1 MTQGRRHRILWWV
14 AIAIPFLVVV
24 LFLAGVAALHSKSFQ
39 TYALGKLIQ
48 SVDESTGARVRV
60 QSFDVNWHPLAI
72 ELYGISAINPAAANK
87 TPLLTTDRLQLSL
100 QIWPLLHHQV
110 QLDSVTIDHPVIF
123 VKTESD
129 GRSNLLA
136 PPQNQQSSSSTMAV
150 QIEHLTINN
159 GLLHYDD
166 RQMPLSAELAGF
178 RTQVDFDRL
187 NNAYKGVVAYDV
199 GRIQTAQTRMFEHR
213 AELHFSADAKKC
225 TIESLDVAMMH
236 SKLVVRGEVANYAN
250 PEFAGEYQGQVSG
263 QDIAWILKDAALPT
277 GDFALQGKAT
287 YRASAGAE
295 WSQRTVADGIIEST
309 AVSVPSGQTKV
320 AVRGLHGTYHLRDGQ
335 LRIDDTRAEVFGG
348 RFASGPDVIDLVNNS
363 GNVRFTL
370 RGASVDDAVRVAGPS
385 KMQSPRIASTAD
397 LDVDAG
403 WKGSASN
410 AIAHAKVALRST
422 PNPPN
427 DPRNRAIPIDGNVVV
442 DYDAARNRTSF
453 QQSSLRTGNTEVS
466 LSGVVSKDSALQV
479 RLTTKDMHELGELA
493 SVAAPSDTSR
503 QIASY
508 DVHGGADLSGKVSG
522 AVTDPH
528 FDGQLSLTNLQFSQ
542 TQWKTVR
549 AHIAV
554 DSRSIAI
561 SDGSLV
567 NATQGRM
574 TFDAKTKL
582 IKWSPDPNAPFTAH
596 ARIDQISAAD
606 LEKLSQT
613 NYPVEGLISG
623 EVSASGTQKQPQAK
637 GHIELAKAVVYNEPL
652 TLCSMN
658 INADQQTVHLD
669 GEFKA
674 AAGSLTAKLA
684 YQPAA
689 RHYQIAVNTT
699 GLALEK
705 VQALQRAAGA
715 VNGNLTADISGVGI
729 IDNPN
734 LTAHFQIPNLEMRGE
749 TFHQIDAQLDA
760 KGKHTEFHLNS
771 NVEQTTIQAKG
782 TIELTPGYPANV
794 TLDTGKV
801 PIGPLLARF
810 VPNSQHGADG
820 ELEIHGNLTGP
831 LQTPAQLQA
840 HVEMPVLQLQAQ
852 SIKLA
857 NTSPIRISYQ
867 GGVVKLESVEMKG
880 QDTDIRLSGTVP
892 VQRGGAMNVVADG
905 NVNLNILQPW
915 TDGGHSSGMVNVQL
929 KAQGPMAQPVIDGR
943 VRIEN
948 GVISSDSLPIGIEA
962 MNGDVAISGNRVNI
976 NKLSAA
982 SGGGTINVTG
992 TATYGSTSSFNLA
1005 MQANSVRIRQNG
1017 VRSVMNADLA
1027 WNGSTDSSLLSGRVV
1042 VDKLAFSQGS
1052 DLDQILANFSGD
1064 ETVSD
1069 PSAIANNIKLNVA
1082 VQSAQNL
1089 NLASSQLSIAGSAN
1103 LTAQGTA
1110 ANPVLIGRVSLTN
1123 GEVFFLGKRFEI
1135 ESGTISFSNPVRTD
1149 PVVNLQ
1155 VKTTIENYN
1164 ITASIIGPVD
1174 RLKTTYTSDPALPT
1188 ADIINLLAFGQTTA
1202 ESASNGSTGT
1212 ATAESAVAGQAGSQ
1226 VASQVQK
1233 LTGISQLT
1241 LNPLAGNNAN
1251 PGSQVAIQQRV
1262 TGNLLLTFSTDITN
1276 AQNESIQ
1283 IQYQI
1288 NKKVG
1293 VSVLR
1298 DENGGYGID
1307 VHYHKVF

>member
-1 MTQGRRHRILWWV
+1 MV
-14 AIAIPFLVVV
+14 IAIPVVVVV
-24 LFLAGVAALHSKSFQ
+24 LFVTAAALLHSKSFQ

-48 SVDESTGARVRV
+48 SVDESTGAQFRV
-60 QSFDVNWHPLAI
+60 QSLDVNWHPLAI
-72 ELYGISAINPAAANK
+72 ELYGISAVSPAAGNK
-87 TPLLTTDRLQLSL
+87 TPLLTTDRLQVSL
-100 QIWPLLHHQV
+100 RILPLLHHQV
-110 QLDSVTIDHPVIF
+110 QIDSLTIDHPVIF

-129 GRSNLLA
+129 GRTNLPT
-136 PPQNQQSSSSTMAV
+136 PPQTKQSSSSTLAV

-159 GLLHYDD
+159 GLLQYDD
-166 RQMPLSAELAGF
+166 RQTPLSAELAGF
-178 RTQVDFDRL
+178 RTQIDFDHL
-187 NNAYKGVVAYDV
+187 NNAYKGVVAYDA

-213 AELHFSADAKKC
+213 AELHFIADAKKC

-236 SKLVVRGEVANYAN
+236 SKFVVRGELANYAN

-263 QDIAWILKDAALPT
+263 QDIAWILKDASLPT

-287 YRASAGAE
+287 YRTSAGTE
-295 WSQRTVADGIIEST
+295 WPQRTIADGTIEST
-309 AVSVPSGQTKV
+309 SLTVPSGQTRV
-320 AVRGLHGTYHLRDGQ
+320 AIRGLHGTYQLRDGQ

-348 RFASGPDVIDLVNNS
+348 RFVSGPDVIDLVNNS
-363 GNVRFTL
+363 GEIRFTL
-370 RGASVDDAVRVAGPS
+370 RGASVDEAIRAAGPS
-385 KMQSPRIASTAD
+385 KTQTPRIASNAD

-403 WKGSASN
+403 WKGSANN
-410 AIAHAKVALRST
+410 AIAHAKIALRST

-427 DPRNRAIPIDGNVVV
+427 NAIPIDGNVIV

-453 QQSSLRTGNTEVS
+453 QQSSLRTGNTELS

-479 RLTTKDMHELGELA
+479 RLTTNDMHELGALA
-493 SVAAPSDTSR
+493 SVAAPSDTSH

-522 AVTDPH
+522 AIADPH

-542 TQWKTVR
+542 TQWKTVH

-554 DSRSIAI
+554 DSRSVAI

-567 NATQGRM
+567 NARQGRM

-582 IKWSPDPNAPFTAH
+582 MNWSPDPNAPFTAH
-596 ARIDQISAAD
+596 TRIDQISAAD
-606 LEKLSQT
+606 LEKLAQT
-613 NYPVEGLISG
+613 NYPIEGLISG
-623 EVSASGTQKQPQAK
+623 EVSASGTQNHPQAK
-637 GHIELAKAVVYNEPL
+637 GHIELAKAVVFNEPL
-652 TLCSMN
+652 TLCSVN
-658 INADQQTVHLD
+658 INADQQTIHLD
-669 GEFKA
+669 GEVKA
-674 AAGSLTAKLA
+674 AAGSMTAKLA
-684 YQPAA
+684 YQPSAK
-689 RHYQIAVNTT
+689 HYLIAVNTA
-699 GLALEK
+699 GLTLEK
-705 VQALQRAAGA
+705 VQALQRAAGP
-715 VNGNLTADISGVGI
+715 VNGNLTANISGEGT
-729 IDNPN
+729 IDNPI
-734 LTAHFQIPNLEMRGE
+734 LTAHLQIPDLEMRGE
-749 TFHQIDAQLDA
+749 SFHQVDAQLDA

-771 NVEQTTIQAKG
+771 NVEQTTIRAKG
-782 TIELTPGYPANV
+782 TVELTPGYPANI

-810 VPNSQHGADG
+810 VPNSQHGAGG
-820 ELEIHGNLTGP
+820 ELEIHGNLEGP

-840 HVEMPVLQLQAQ
+840 RVEIPTLQLEAQ
-852 SIKLA
+852 SLKLA
-857 NTSPIRISYQ
+857 NASPIRINYQ
-867 GGVVKLESVEMKG
+867 GGVVMLESAELKG

-892 VQRGGAMNVVADG
+892 VQGGGAMNVVADG
-905 NVNLNILQPW
+905 SMNLNILQPW
-915 TDGGHSSGMVNVQL
+915 TDGGHSSGMVNIQM
-929 KAQGPMAQPVIDGR
+929 KAQGPIKQPVIDGR

-948 GVISSDSLPIGIEA
+948 AIISSDSLPVGIEA
-962 MNGDVAISGNRVNI
+962 MNGDVSISGNRVNI
-976 NKLSAA
+976 NKLSATA
-982 SGGGTINVTG
+982 GGGTVNVTG
-992 TATYGSTSSFNLA
+992 TASYGSTPSFNLA
-1005 MQANSVRIRQNG
+1005 MQANSVRIRQSG

-1052 DLDQILANFSGD
+1052 DLDQILSNFSGD

-1082 VQSAQNL
+1082 IQSAQSL

-1103 LTAQGTA
+1103 LIAQGTA
-1110 ANPVLIGRVSLTN
+1110 ANPVLIGRVLLTN

-1164 ITASIIGPVD
+1164 ITASILGPVD
-1174 RLKTTYTSDPALPT
+1174 QLKTTYTSDPALPT

-1202 ESASNGSTGT
+1202 ESASNGSASST

-1288 NKKVG
+1288 NRKVG